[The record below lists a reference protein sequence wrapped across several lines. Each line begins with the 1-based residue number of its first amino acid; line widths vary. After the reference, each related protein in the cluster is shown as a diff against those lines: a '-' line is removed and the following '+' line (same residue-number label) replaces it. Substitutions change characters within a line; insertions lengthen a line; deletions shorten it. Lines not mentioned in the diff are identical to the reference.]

1 MKVVSSILIFFCFLI
16 SFGQEPP
23 PETKEKPKFKKE
35 IFGGINFN
43 TNGGLIGGLSLN
55 YAHNYKDKH
64 FNVIGLEIVQVK
76 HFKSLRVSSIIT
88 GNSFIIGK
96 YNHLS
101 VIRPQF
107 GHAWTLF
114 GKGPQDGARLNL
126 VISAGPSFG
135 LLTPYYYSVQNE
147 NGEKDNVR
155 IETLLTS
162 SRLQILNSSGFFHG
176 LGETKLQMGANL
188 KTVLNFELGVFR
200 GSLTG
205 VEVGWTL
212 EGFPTAP
219 LILVN
224 EVRPKLFNALSL
236 TLFYGTRY

>member
-1 MKVVSSILIFFCFLI
+1 MKAIIPILIIFCGLI
-16 SFGQEPP
+16 SYGQETP
-23 PETKEKPKFKKE
+23 PEVKEKPKFKQE
-35 IFGGINFN
+35 IYGGINFN
-43 TNGGLIGGLSLN
+43 TNGGLIGGASIN
-55 YAHNYKDKH
+55 YAHNYKEGH

-76 HFKSLRVSSIIT
+76 HFKSLRVSSLST

-96 YNHLS
+96 YNYLT
-101 VIRPQF
+101 VVRPQF

-126 VISAGPSFG
+126 VISGGPSFG
-135 LLTPYYYSVQNE
+135 LLTPYYYSVQDDK
-147 NGEKDNVR
+147 GQKKDVR
-155 IETLLTS
+155 IEELLVS
-162 SRLQILNSSGFFHG
+162 SRLQVLNSSGFFYG
-176 LGETKLQMGANL
+176 LSETELQMGVNL
-188 KTVLNFELGVFR
+188 KTALNFELGIFR

-205 VEVGWTL
+205 AEIGWTL
-212 EGFPTAP
+212 EAFPKAP